1 MKGYIKITA
10 EEVDAEHSTL
20 SCEIDLAEVKTIDK
34 GRILRTL
41 TNALKMEPEEVIA
54 HMVLIQHGYFD
65 KETFRP
71 AAEGGEIGEE
81 NHA

>member
-10 EEVDAEHSTL
+10 EEVDAEHSIL

-54 HMVLIQHGYFD
+54 HFTNWRWSRIPSLTNM
-65 KETFRP
+65 
-71 AAEGGEIGEE
+71 
-81 NHA
+81 